1 MTDASSHLRPQKRV
15 VSFYL
20 LTTAI
25 AWTGW
30 IPYAAQQAFNLSW
43 RIPVGVP
50 IIAQYG
56 PTIAGLILIAMDG
69 GLGGIARFLKVSL
82 NWRVGL
88 PWYAV
93 ALLTAPAMG
102 AVLIGLHAL
111 FGIPPPALPSLQS
124 WQAHVVADLAS
135 PPPLN
140 LLKRWA
146 SMGVLQATLV
156 YIGLAIA
163 NGGISEEAGW
173 RGYAFPRLYRG
184 RVALTAALV
193 LGVLW
198 GIWHTGPDFWV
209 GIFQANWSV
218 ISIPI
223 GYCLGTMPLSV
234 LICWVFIKA
243 KRSLLPAILFHAS
256 YNGTF
261 FFLISLWTPGRP
273 VVSIPQ
279 WIAATYVAAL
289 VAIIIGRRTLLAP
302 GLIDEDDLGPQRL

>member
-1 MTDASSHLRPQKRV
+1 MSEASSDPRPQKRL

-25 AWTGW
+25 AWAGW

-43 RIPVGVP
+43 RLPVGIP
-50 IIAQYG
+50 IIAQYS
-56 PTIAGLILIAMDG
+56 PTIAGLILIAMDSGVG
-69 GLGGIARFLKVSL
+69 GLARFLRLSL

-88 PWYAV
+88 RWYGV

-111 FGIPPPALPSLQS
+111 FGTPPPALPSLQS

-135 PPPLN
+135 PPAIDFLQ
-140 LLKRWA
+140 RWA

-156 YIGLAIA
+156 YLGLAIT

-184 RVALTAALV
+184 RAAVTAALV

-198 GIWHTGPDFWV
+198 GVWHTGPDFWV
-209 GIFQANWSV
+209 GIFKANWSA

-223 GYCLGTMPLSV
+223 GYCLGTTPLSV
-234 LICWVFIKA
+234 LICWVFLNA
-243 KRSLLPAILFHAS
+243 NRSLLPAILFHAS

-261 FFLISLWTPGRP
+261 FFLISLWTPERP

-289 VAIIIGRRTLLAP
+289 LAIIIGRRTLLARGP
-302 GLIDEDDLGPQRL
+302 IDEDGLELSPA

>member
-1 MTDASSHLRPQKRV
+1 MTNPNSHLQPQKRL

-25 AWTGW
+25 AWAGW

-43 RIPVGVP
+43 GIPGW
-50 IIAQYG
+50 IAMMAQYS
-56 PTIAGLILIAMDG
+56 PTVAALILTSTDG
-69 GLGGIARFLKVSL
+69 GVGGLARFLKLSL
-82 NWRVGL
+82 NPRVGL

-102 AVLIGLHAL
+102 AALVGLRAL
-111 FGIPPPALPSLQS
+111 LGTPPPGLPSLQS
-124 WQAHVVADLAS
+124 WHAHVVADLAS
-135 PPPLN
+135 LPVN
-140 LLKRWA
+140 FLKRWA
-146 SMGVLQATLV
+146 SMGALQATLV

-184 RVALTAALV
+184 RTALTASLL
-193 LGVLW
+193 LGALW
-198 GIWHTGPDFWV
+198 GAWHTGPDFWV
-209 GIFQANWSV
+209 GIFKAEWSV
-218 ISIPI
+218 IIIPI
-223 GYCLGTMPLSV
+223 GYTLGTLALSV
-234 LICWVFIKA
+234 PICWVFLNA

-261 FFLISLWTPGRP
+261 FFLISLWTPERP
-273 VVSIPQ
+273 VVSIPE

-289 VAIIIGRRTLLAP
+289 LAIVIGRHTLFRR
-302 GLIDEDDLGPQRL
+302 GLIDEDGLEASPA